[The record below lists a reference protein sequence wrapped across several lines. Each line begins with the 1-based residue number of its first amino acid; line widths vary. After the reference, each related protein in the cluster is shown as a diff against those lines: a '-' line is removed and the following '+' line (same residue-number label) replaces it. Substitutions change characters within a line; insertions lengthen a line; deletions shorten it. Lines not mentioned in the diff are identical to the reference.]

1 MKCIRSCH
9 EEQIGYKI
17 NKAAQREEYR
27 VQLNS
32 ENVLG
37 AYETI
42 LEEPQG
48 LWRCWGPAN
57 PMQCLSPFSDFCLQ
71 EELVNPLPIVS
82 ASFGP
87 RRTSLDLCLDS

>member
-9 EEQIGYKI
+9 EEQIGYKT
-17 NKAAQREEYR
+17 NKAAQREEIR

-37 AYETI
+37 AYKRTI
-42 LEEPQG
+42 LEEPEG

-57 PMQCLSPFSDFCLQ
+57 PMQCLSS
-71 EELVNPLPIVS
+71 
-82 ASFGP
+82 
-87 RRTSLDLCLDS
+87 SLIFAYK